1 MIFFNTKKI
10 YSKILSIALLTF
22 LISFPVLNATEIE
35 KIVIKGNERI
45 SKDTIILFSDISIG
59 EKISNTQLNN
69 IVKNLYESNFF
80 EDVSVKL
87 VNNKL
92 IISVIESPIIDKV
105 EYSGVKA
112 DKIKNALNE
121 IIVLKSR
128 SSFNTFFIKKDR
140 RLIKEYLKSIGYYF
154 SDVETVVENLENNL
168 VNITHIIDLGNKA
181 KIKKISF
188 IGNKVFKE
196 GKLKSLIVSEEFKFW
211 KFISGRKFLNE
222 LTIDLD
228 IRLLKNFYL
237 NKGFY
242 NVEINSSF
250 AKLVDNEEFEL
261 IFNIN
266 ANNKI
271 FFNQLTLNIPNDFN
285 QDNFNELIELFTEL
299 KGKPYSITTVTKILD
314 SLDKITLNEEYKSIS
329 ANVEETIV
337 EDQLNLNFTIKEAEK
352 LFVEKINIFGNNIT
366 RESVIRNNL
375 EIDEGDPFN
384 EILQNKSLNN
394 LKSLNFFKSVSSK
407 IIEGENPNSKIINI
421 TVEEKPTGEISAGAG
436 FGTSGGTF
444 LVGVKENNY
453 LGKGLSVNANLTVNA
468 ESLKG
473 SFGVENPNF
482 NNSDKAIFANVQ
494 AIEIDRMTTNGYK
507 TNKTGFEFGT
517 RFEYFQDFNLGLSSR
532 SFYEKI
538 ETDSTAS
545 ARQQSQEGNYWDTFI
560 NTRLDYDKRN
570 QKFKPDDGFRS
581 IYTLDLP
588 VVSETYTFTN
598 SYSYQKYASFYDNNI
613 SSLGFYIES
622 ANSLKGDDIKL
633 TERLF
638 IPSRKLRGF
647 ERGKV
652 GPKDGSDFIGGN
664 YIATLNASSSLP
676 MLFENSELIDAMVF
690 IDIANIWGVDY
701 DSSIDDSNKIRSS
714 IGVGIDW
721 FTPIGPFNFSLTE
734 SISKAETDITESFR
748 FNIGTTF

>member
-1 MIFFNTKKI
+1 MIFILIKKVATKI
-10 YSKILSIALLTF
+10 FSILF
-22 LISFPVLNATEIE
+22 FFVLISFSVINANEIE
-35 KIVIKGNERI
+35 KIIINGNERI
-45 SKDTIILFSDISIG
+45 SEDTIILFSDIKID
-59 EKISNTQLNN
+59 EKISNNELNN
-69 IVKNLYESNFF
+69 IVKNLYDSNFF
-80 EDVSVKL
+80 EDVSVKF
-87 VNNKL
+87 VDKKL
-92 IISVIESPIIDKV
+92 IITVVESPIIDKV
-105 EYSGVKA
+105 EYLGIKA
-112 DKIKNALNE
+112 DKIKNALND

-128 SSFNTFFIKKDR
+128 SSFNNFLIKNDR
-140 RLIKEYLKSIGYYF
+140 NLIKEYLKSIGYYF
-154 SDVETVVENLENNL
+154 SEVETVVENLDNNL
-168 VNITHIIDLGNKA
+168 VNITHKIDLGNKA

-188 IGNKVFKE
+188 IGNKIFKAS
-196 GKLKSLIVSEEFKFW
+196 KLKSLIVSEEYKFW

-222 LTIDLD
+222 QTINLD
-228 IRLLKNFYL
+228 TRLLKNFYL

-250 AKLVDNEEFEL
+250 AKLLDNQEFEL

-266 ANNKI
+266 ANNKV
-271 FFNQLTLNIPNDFN
+271 FFNELKLNIPSDFN
-285 QDNFNELIELFTEL
+285 QSNFDELNELFIELE
-299 KGKPYSITTVTKILD
+299 GEPYSINTVTKILD
-314 SLDKITLNEEYKSIS
+314 SLDKITLKEEYKSIS
-329 ANVEETIV
+329 ANVEENIF
-337 EDQLNLNFTIKEAEK
+337 DDKLDLNFIIKEAEK
-352 LFVEKINIFGNNIT
+352 FFVEEINIFGNNIT

-375 EIDEGDPFN
+375 EIDEGDPYN

-407 IIEGENPNSKIINI
+407 IIEGDNANSKIINI

-444 LVGVKENNY
+444 LFGVKENNY
-453 LGKGLSVNANLTVNA
+453 LGKGLSVNANLTINA

-473 SFGVENPNF
+473 SFGIENPNF
-482 NNSDKAIFANVQ
+482 NNSDKSLFTNIQ

-517 RFEYFQDFNLGLSSR
+517 RFEYYQDFNLSLSSR

-560 NTRLDYDKRN
+560 NTRFDYDKRN
-570 QKFKPDDGFRS
+570 QRFKPDDGFRS

-588 VVSETYTFTN
+588 VFSETYTFTN

-622 ANSLKGDDIKL
+622 ANSIKGDDIKL

-652 GPKDGSDFIGGN
+652 GPKDGADFIGGN
-664 YIATLNASSSLP
+664 YITTLNASTSLP
-676 MLFENSELIDAMVF
+676 MLFENYELIDAMVF
-690 IDIANIWGVDY
+690 IDVANIWGVDY
-701 DSSIDDSNKIRSS
+701 DSSIDDTNKIRSA

-734 SISKAETDITESFR
+734 SISKADTDITESFR

>member
-1 MIFFNTKKI
+1 MIFIFKKKI
-10 YSKILSIALLTF
+10 ISRIFSILF
-22 LISFPVLNATEIE
+22 LSVLFLFSVANANQIE
-35 KIVIKGNERI
+35 KIIIEGNERI
-45 SKDTIILFSDISIG
+45 SEDTIILFSDINVDEEIT
-59 EKISNTQLNN
+59 NTQLNN
-69 IVKNLYESNFF
+69 IVKNLYKTNFF
-80 EDVSVKL
+80 KDVSVTL
-87 VNNKL
+87 VNKKL
-92 IISVIESPIIDKV
+92 IIKVIESPIIDKV
-105 EYSGVKA
+105 EYLGIKA
-112 DKIKNALNE
+112 DKIKKALDD

-128 SSFNTFFIKKDR
+128 SSFNDFLIKNDR
-140 RLIKEYLKSIGYYF
+140 QLIKEYLKNIGYYF
-154 SDVETVVENLENNL
+154 SDVVTVVENLDNNL
-168 VNITHIIDLGNKA
+168 VNITHKINLGNKA

-196 GKLKSLIVSEEFKFW
+196 GKLKSLIVSEEYKFW

-222 LTIDLD
+222 QTINFD

-250 AKLVDNEEFEL
+250 AKLLDNQEFEL

-271 FFNQLTLNIPNDFN
+271 FFNKLSLNIPSDFN
-285 QDNFNELIELFTEL
+285 QNNFDELIELFTDL
-299 KGKPYSITTVTKILD
+299 KGKPYSINTVNKILD
-314 SLDKITLNEEYKSIS
+314 KLDNITLNEEYKSIS
-329 ANVEETIV
+329 ANVEENII
-337 EDQLNLNFTIKEAEK
+337 DNKLNLNFAIKETEK

-384 EILQNKSLNN
+384 EILQNKSVNN
-394 LKSLNFFKSVSSK
+394 LKSLNFFKSVSSQ

-421 TVEEKPTGEISAGAG
+421 NVEEKPTGEINAGAG

-444 LVGVKENNY
+444 VIGIKENNY

-473 SFGVENPNF
+473 SFGMENPNF
-482 NNSDKAIFANVQ
+482 NNSDKSLFGNIQ
-494 AIEIDRMTTNGYK
+494 AIEIDRMSTNGYK

-517 RFEYFQDFNLGLSSR
+517 RFEYYQDFNLGLSSR

-560 NTRLDYDKRN
+560 NTRFDYDKRN

-588 VVSETYTFTN
+588 VFSETYTFTN

-652 GPKDGSDFIGGN
+652 GPKDGTDFIGGN
-664 YIATLNASSSLP
+664 YVTTLNASTSLP
-676 MLFENSELIDAMVF
+676 MLFENYELIDAMIFLDV
-690 IDIANIWGVDY
+690 ANIWGVDY

-734 SISKAETDITESFR
+734 SISKADTDITESFR